1 MSWLNQIGGLLQQYA
16 GAQAAQAPASVHDD
30 FDRLTQNAPPTAI
43 ADGLAAAFRSEQ
55 TPPFNRMLGQLF
67 AQSAPQQR
75 AGILNTLISTL
86 GPTLVSQVLARRGAA
101 GLAGLLGGGQQE
113 VTPDAAAEVPA
124 EAVEEIA
131 AQAEQK
137 DPSVVDMISNF
148 YAEHPTLIKTLGAAA
163 LTVALAKVAQRTGS
177 M

>member
-1 MSWLNQIGGLLQQYA
+1 MSWFEQIGGLLQQYA
-16 GAQAAQAPASVHDD
+16 GAQGAQAPTSVHND
-30 FDRLTQNAPPTAI
+30 FDQFTQAAPQSAI

-55 TPPFNRMLGQLF
+55 TPPFNQMLGQLF

-75 AGILNTLISTL
+75 AGILNTLIGAL
-86 GPTLVSQVLARRGAA
+86 GPTLVSQVLARRGAS

-113 VTPDAAAEVPA
+113 IPPDAAAQVPT

-131 AQAEQK
+131 AQAEQR

-163 LTVALAKVAQRTGS
+163 LTVALSKIAQRTNS
-177 M
+177 I